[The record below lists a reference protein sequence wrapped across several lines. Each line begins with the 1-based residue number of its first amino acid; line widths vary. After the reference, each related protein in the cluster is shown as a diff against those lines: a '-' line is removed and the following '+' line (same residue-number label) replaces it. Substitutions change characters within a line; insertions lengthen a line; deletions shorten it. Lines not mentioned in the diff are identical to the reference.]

1 MTVMRTGTAVAAHGR
16 SAVRHAIAVGR
27 WQRPARGVVVDHNGP
42 LSRDEIDLVRLHA
55 CAPGSALAGL
65 SSLRIDGF
73 TGFAPTHTD
82 VVQPEGSKRPGQ
94 GPGPGLDGLL
104 PHWSTELGHL
114 DIHPLLVPRR
124 TRPARSVVDAAAWAG
139 SDRQAVAIVLAAFQQ
154 GLVAART
161 VHDALARRGP
171 MRRRA
176 LVRESVLDAG
186 GGVQSLP
193 ERDFDEI
200 RRGAGLPVPSRQR
213 AVRGPTGRYYL
224 DAAWTTW
231 DVAVEI
237 HGLPHLEVQQWSAD
251 VVRANEVVISG
262 PRLIAFTS
270 YATRHQKTLVADQ
283 LTRLLRSAGWDG
295 C

>member
-1 MTVMRTGTAVAAHGR
+1 MRTGTAVADHGR
-16 SAVRHAIAVGR
+16 SAVRHAIAAGR

-42 LSRDEIDLVRLHA
+42 LSRDELDVVRLHA
-55 CAPGSALAGL
+55 CAPRSALAGL
-65 SSLRIDGF
+65 SALRLDGF
-73 TGFAPTHTD
+73 TGFAPPHTD
-82 VVQPEGSKRPGQ
+82 VVQPEGSKRPSS
-94 GPGPGLDGLL
+94 GLAGLV
-104 PHWSTELGHL
+104 PHWSTELGDL
-114 DIHPLLVPRR
+114 DVHPLLVPRR
-124 TRPARSVVDAAAWAG
+124 TRSARSVVDAAAWAT

-193 ERDFDEI
+193 ERDFDDI
-200 RRGAGLPVPSRQR
+200 RRGAGLPAPSRQR
-213 AVRGPTGRYYL
+213 AVRSPTGRYYL
-224 DAAWTTW
+224 DAGWDAW

-251 VVRANEVVISG
+251 VVRANEVVIGG

-270 YATRHQKTLVADQ
+270 YATRHQKALVADQ
-283 LTRLLRSAGWDG
+283 LTRLLRSAGWD
-295 C
+295 

>member
-1 MTVMRTGTAVAAHGR
+1 MRTATAVATHGR

-27 WQRPARGVVVDHNGP
+27 WQRPARGVVVGHNGP
-42 LSRDEIDLVRLHA
+42 LSRDELDLVRLHA

-65 SSLRIDGF
+65 TALRLDGF
-73 TGFAPTHTD
+73 TGFVPTHTD
-82 VVQPEGSKRPGQ
+82 VVQPEGSKRPGA
-94 GPGPGLDGLL
+94 GPAGLV
-104 PHWSTELGHL
+104 PHWSTELDDL
-114 DIHPLLVPRR
+114 DVHPLLVPRR
-124 TRPARSVVDAAAWAG
+124 TRPARSVVDASAWAG

-176 LVRESVLDAG
+176 LVRESVLDAI

-200 RRGAGLPVPSRQR
+200 RRGAGLPAPSRQR
-213 AVRGPTGRYYL
+213 AVRGPTGRFYL
-224 DAAWTTW
+224 DAAWATW

-262 PRLIAFTS
+262 PRLIVFTS
-270 YATRHQKTLVADQ
+270 NATRHQ
-283 LTRLLRSAGWDG
+283 RH
-295 C
+295 